1 MDGHWAGCRAV
12 GDATCPQQKER
23 GSSQSVWFTPA
34 PGSPRHQSRGS
45 VTHTQ
50 SAQEFPPS
58 PTGGNALGPHPAPVP
73 DLPGEGLPAGAG
85 MDPAGYRALAAAYL
99 PSSRSFPTAAERGHR
114 LCRAGA
120 GPIAC
125 PQAPRE
131 PHSTDPRELRDGR
144 IFSRRNARFSLYLI
158 PACSGWVAMELT
170 AVPGCERV
178 WGRKGLTR
186 GSLLTLS
193 NDLNQT
199 ERFCHP
205 SR

>member
-1 MDGHWAGCRAV
+1 MGTGQDAGQWETPPAHNKRSVDHHNLCGSPPPRAPHAINHAAASPTPSQHRSFHPLPRVGMRWGPILPRFQICRGKDCQPGLGWIQPAIGLWQPLISPPAV
-12 GDATCPQQKER
+12 HFPPQRSAAT
-23 GSSQSVWFTPA
+23 GSAEEGRVPSPVPRH
-34 PGSPRHQSRGS
+34 PGSP
-45 VTHTQ
+45 
-50 SAQEFPPS
+50 
-58 PTGGNALGPHPAPVP
+58 N
-73 DLPGEGLPAGAG
+73 
-85 MDPAGYRALAAAYL
+85 
-99 PSSRSFPTAAERGHR
+99 
-114 LCRAGA
+114 
-120 GPIAC
+120 
-125 PQAPRE
+125 
-131 PHSTDPRELRDGR
+131 STDPRELRDGR